1 MTKNQARICVPVR
14 FSDYDLLG
22 KQLSAK
28 DGNGAVTSYTY
39 DTLNRLKSVTQGG
52 NTTTYAYDIVSG
64 DTVKNT
70 VTDARGNVS
79 ETVFDLAGRKT
90 ADRAGVS
97 GAGAAMTTSYQYN
110 ANNQVTLVTRN
121 DGSKEKVTYD
131 SVGQTTRI
139 DYYAAGADTSAA
151 SGYYL
156 TYAYDDNGNVTRET
170 VTKDGAT
177 EITAYAYDAL
187 NRVSQQTQG
196 AEKVG
201 ALPIDYAYN
210 AAGQLSG
217 VSYPRENSQTGVA
230 ATGTGKQTLSFTY
243 DSYGRQ
249 SEVRLNGQ
257 LVESYSYTAGGDLM
271 ATQVYGK
278 FDAGNTADYLRTAY
292 TYNSLGLV
300 TKTETQGY
308 GSVTGKKEQIDL
320 TYDNV
325 GNIRTEQTYTNYG
338 TAKTVNKSYE
348 YDTVGRLTKSTID
361 GKATS
366 YTYDAV
372 GNRLTQTSEGK
383 TLTYSYNNLNQLT
396 SIREGNTTVASYTYD
411 ANGNQKKETRQ
422 HVSVTVGG
430 NTQVYNKETDYTYD
444 LRGLLTGV
452 SVKTPS
458 ANEITGEVTYDTQ
471 TTTNTYNAAGKR
483 LKRVEEDKTTRFYY
497 MGEALLFTTNQDLV
511 MTSENVL
518 NTGGQIIASKRF
530 AVPGVEATDPFAGQY
545 YFYQYD
551 VRGSVTDILDKNA
564 GLVKGYDYDEFGN
577 TEEKGNESFLNDVTF
592 TGSVSDASSGL
603 QYMNARFYQPSTGRF
618 LSQDSYSGNPYDP
631 WTQHLY
637 SYCGNNP
644 VNMVDPTGHSAT
656 GVIGG
661 IWGAAL
667 AEPTPFGEII
677 AAIATI
683 FLGGVIIGEAISN
696 SSSASSSSASAKPK
710 AEAAKS
716 TTIPIDTKIKAQNKF
731 IKRSMEKALGKPK
744 EEATTITIEKE
755 LPPEP
760 MQMVYRV
767 YGGDSTLYGH
777 SWTPTD
783 PRMVKN
789 YRDAAGLPSG
799 GMSGSRNTGEYLAIG
814 ILHDKTGVKSRLALP
829 LDGNSGGGIIE
840 YEVPCPEMQITII
853 KIDILD
859 PPL

>member
-1 MTKNQARICVPVR
+1 M
-14 FSDYDLLG
+14 
-22 KQLSAK
+22 
-28 DGNGAVTSYTY
+28 
-39 DTLNRLKSVTQGG
+39 
-52 NTTTYAYDIVSG
+52 
-64 DTVKNT
+64 
-70 VTDARGNVS
+70 
-79 ETVFDLAGRKT
+79 
-90 ADRAGVS
+90 
-97 GAGAAMTTSYQYN
+97 
-110 ANNQVTLVTRN
+110 
-121 DGSKEKVTYD
+121 
-131 SVGQTTRI
+131 
-139 DYYAAGADTSAA
+139 
-151 SGYYL
+151 
-156 TYAYDDNGNVTRET
+156 
-170 VTKDGAT
+170 
-177 EITAYAYDAL
+177 
-187 NRVSQQTQG
+187 
-196 AEKVG
+196 
-201 ALPIDYAYN
+201 
-210 AAGQLSG
+210 
-217 VSYPRENSQTGVA
+217 SYPRENSQTGVA
-230 ATGTGKQTLSFTY
+230 ATGTGKQTLSFSY

-257 LVESYSYTAGGDLM
+257 LVESYSYTAGGDLE

-308 GSVTGKKEQIDL
+308 GGVSGKKEQIDL

-338 TAKTVNKSYE
+338 TAKTVNKAYE

-383 TLTYSYNNLNQLT
+383 TLSYSYNNLNQLT
-396 SIREGNTTVASYTYD
+396 SIKEGNTTVASYTYD

-430 NTQVYNKETDYTYD
+430 KTQVYNRETDYTYD

-530 AVPGVEATDPFAGQY
+530 AVPGVEVTDPFAGQY

-644 VNMVDPTGHSAT
+644 VNMVDPTGFAASRFAGFGNDPTTTSGLRTGKIDGRGNDTATTKVYKYNPNVDKYRRNGSNGRYGNTPETSSNVVVTKSGWDQYWEDNVGAESGVHAVNYSKTMHGISNVET
-656 GVIGG
+656 GVDIYTTYGSG
-661 IWGAAL
+661 
-667 AEPTPFGEII
+667 P
-677 AAIATI
+677 
-683 FLGGVIIGEAISN
+683 
-696 SSSASSSSASAKPK
+696 KPV
-710 AEAAKS
+710 
-716 TTIPIDTKIKAQNKF
+716 
-731 IKRSMEKALGKPK
+731 
-744 EEATTITIEKE
+744 
-755 LPPEP
+755 
-760 MQMVYRV
+760 MVYA
-767 YGGDSTLYGH
+767 YADTE
-777 SWTPTD
+777 
-783 PRMVKN
+783 N
-789 YRDAAGLPSG
+789 YLNSDAGLKLSVTLG
-799 GMSGSRNTGEYLAIG
+799 DTTYSLTINLSLNNFGISVSSRTGNIENEYG
-814 ILHDKTGVKSRLALP
+814 IFASVSDLTVGVKSAVNTYSDAGYESVYTKNYVGPETLATLAAVKY
-829 LDGNSGGGIIE
+829 GQ
-840 YEVPCPEMQITII
+840 VPSTGYSNLVPA
-853 KIDILD
+853 
-859 PPL
+859 